1 MGRKRLKPGG
11 RGKEK
16 KKRGRREAVKL
27 DQNWVFMQREILL
40 FVPYEGGKPH
50 NFEIQNDIFTVL
62 DYLKDSLSTTEVLY
76 WTNMEPVVALKEDHN
91 GE

>member
-1 MGRKRLKPGG
+1 M
-11 RGKEK
+11 
-16 KKRGRREAVKL
+16 KL
-27 DQNWVFMQREILL
+27 DQNWVFMQREIL

-50 NFEIQNDIFTVL
+50 NFEIQEDIFTVL

-91 GE
+91 GEWLAWDLLRCSKCPNTSFL